1 MEIVGR
7 KNLELTK
14 RALLSH
20 LVYCSHHHLR
30 SPDKVAVEKWDPEIK
45 EINSL
50 LDAVEINLKREE
62 PSEHSGG
69 TENFDHFTLL
79 KHSIRE

>member
-20 LVYCSHHHLR
+20 LVYCSHHSLR
-30 SPDKVAVEKWDPEIK
+30 SPDKTAVEKWNPEIASTNK
-45 EINSL
+45 L

-62 PSEHSGG
+62 VPEVSDGI
-69 TENFDHFTLL
+69 ENFDHFSLL
-79 KHSIRE
+79 KLSTRE